1 MRTADQIRTGLDAEL
16 DKVTVWPDDDA
27 PAREAA

>member
-1 MRTADQIRTGLDAEL
+1 MRTSEQIRAGLETEL

-27 PAREAA
+27 PARRVA